1 MHQYRNYPV
10 YGIAVPGPEKEWH
23 CRGLIFEPEDKVTEI
38 KRLESPDLT
47 FTTKKKAEEHA
58 LKLCRTW
65 IDEQRA
71 GVESR
76 VTQSLATAVE
86 T

>member
-1 MHQYRNYPV
+1 MHQYRNHPV
-10 YGIAVPGPEKEWH
+10 YGIAVPGPGKEWY
-23 CRGLIFEPEDKVTEI
+23 CRGLIFEPDNKVTQI

-58 LKLCRTW
+58 LKLCITW

-71 GVESR
+71 GASSR
-76 VTQSLATAVE
+76 VTESLAASVE

>member
-10 YGIAVPGPEKEWH
+10 YGIAVRGPEKEWH

-47 FTTKKKAEEHA
+47 FTTKKQAEEHA

-65 IDEQRA
+65 IDEQR
-71 GVESR
+71 GGIESR
-76 VTQSLATAVE
+76 ATQSLATAVE

>member
-1 MHQYRNYPV
+1 M
-10 YGIAVPGPEKEWH
+10 
-23 CRGLIFEPEDKVTEI
+23 TEI

-65 IDEQRA
+65 IDEQKA

-76 VTQSLATAVE
+76 VTQSLATSVE